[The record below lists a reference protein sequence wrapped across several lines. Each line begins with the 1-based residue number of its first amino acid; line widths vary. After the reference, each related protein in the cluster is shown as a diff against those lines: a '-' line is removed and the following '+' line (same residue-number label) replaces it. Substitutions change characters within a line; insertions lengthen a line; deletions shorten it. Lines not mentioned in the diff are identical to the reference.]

1 MSEATAAASARRHSG
16 WALGCG
22 LLTLILA
29 ATALLLPVIDW
40 APRGGVVGWLLFL
53 AGVAELAFSLRHRP
67 GPVSNA
73 ATGAGLI
80 TAAAGLLFIVQ
91 PFAHF
96 FRVADVVMAW
106 LFVRG
111 AWMLVA
117 ALRMREIRPV
127 KWVAL
132 SGTADLLLGLA
143 LVAGLPV
150 AAFVI
155 SLFGPTPEL
164 VASFA
169 LILAASFLATGIA
182 QVAIARDSP

>member
-1 MSEATAAASARRHSG
+1 MNQVASATPARRTSG
-16 WALGCG
+16 LVPG
-22 LLTLILA
+22 LLTLLLA
-29 ATALLLPVIDW
+29 ALALLLPVIHW

-53 AGVAELAFSLRHRP
+53 AGLAELAFASQHRP
-67 GPVSNA
+67 GPVGTA
-73 ATGAGLI
+73 ATGAGLV

-91 PFAHF
+91 PYAHF
-96 FRVADVVMAW
+96 FRIADVVMAW
-106 LFVRG
+106 LLVRG

-117 ALRMREIRPV
+117 ALRMRGSRPV

-169 LILAASFLATGIA
+169 LILAASFLATGFA
-182 QVAIARDSP
+182 EVAIALRGG